1 MSHLWIERDGED
13 SDEENKA
20 QDDDE
25 DKQGWQQV
33 QHNLEIV
40 IEEPATDRP
49 TDRQSDRPTDLPRD
63 LPPDRSPYS
72 LPTDLQIEGKCDQN
86 ILDAETCEVPVPH
99 LRHVIIEPRLSHNRL
114 KATHKTLKSPK
125 TSPKTRHPGVHFF
138 ARSLVALH
146 TSVFGTRF
154 TREDEDRIHYYSS
167 RYLRVSYAEDR
178 QLLNT
183 FLYCAF
189 TDVRSGR
196 TRRSFRDEPPETHY
210 SRLVPT
216 RELAAEFH
224 LVRAQFPTSWERL
237 LRRARELWLSVL
249 RLLDS

>member
-1 MSHLWIERDGED
+1 MSHLWIARDGED

-20 QDDDE
+20 QDDDD

-40 IEEPATDRP
+40 IEEPATEP
-49 TDRQSDRPTDLPRD
+49 TDRPTDL
-63 LPPDRSPYS
+63 LPDRRTYR
-72 LPTDLQIEGKCDQN
+72 LPTDLQTEVKCEQN
-86 ILDAETCEVPVPH
+86 NALDPETREVPVPH